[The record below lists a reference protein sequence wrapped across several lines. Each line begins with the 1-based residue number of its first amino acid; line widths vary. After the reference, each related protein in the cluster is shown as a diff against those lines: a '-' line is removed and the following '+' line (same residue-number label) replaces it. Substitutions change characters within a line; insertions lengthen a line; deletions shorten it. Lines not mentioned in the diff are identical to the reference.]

1 MLAILTVVG
10 LVAAHP
16 STNPRLALDRNRQ
29 KGMECELGYFSSYRS
44 IKTSITKFKAD
55 RVGSPFVDG
64 RCRLSKDAPT
74 EVKHPLMID
83 QIIVWRATKTLP
95 RVLS

>member
-44 IKTSITKFKAD
+44 IKD
-55 RVGSPFVDG
+55 
-64 RCRLSKDAPT
+64 
-74 EVKHPLMID
+74 KHY
-83 QIIVWRATKTLP
+83 
-95 RVLS
+95 